1 MTTPAPNPPPSPTAS
16 ATSAVPA
23 EDIAAALDQEIED
36 TRAEIAKGG
45 DWQQQQLSERLES
58 LYKAR
63 FGGTDDKTPGAET
76 SDAEASESAEAP
88 PVPVDWGAGEASP
101 EDTDVR
107 GKIQSM
113 FGR

>member
-63 FGGTDDKTPGAET
+63 FGGTDDKTPSGDT
-76 SDAEASESAEAP
+76 GDAEAEAP
-88 PVPVDWGAGEASP
+88 PTPVAVDWGDKQNEAPSP
-101 EDTDVR
+101 EDTE
-107 GKIQSM
+107 
-113 FGR
+113 